1 MRGNVNNVSAGHRAK
16 QSYANKRTTGKEQF
30 YTTSNA
36 VDLCIAEMV
45 KHVDLTGR
53 LLLEPC
59 GGTGEFIEG
68 LKRHGVAENK
78 IISFDIEPKHPSV
91 LQQDFLETEPAIF
104 EGSVCITN
112 PPFGRANSLSKKFF
126 NHAAEGCDFIGFLI
140 PKSWRKWSVIN
151 SLNKN
156 FDLVSEI
163 EMPLN
168 CFYTPEKK
176 VSTKGVLQTLF
187 QVWKRTTKPRDKIII
202 PDHGLIKKILPRNR
216 MVSGAN
222 LEMIIFGHSCGKIK
236 EVVGTVPSKTTT
248 MYLKVDSPEVITA
261 LKSLDMSPYYN
272 NTAYVQALSIKEIN
286 HELNKKL
293 GLPTFN
299 FTNPLFTS

>member
-16 QSYANKRTTGKEQF
+16 QSYANTRTTGKEQF
-30 YTTSNA
+30 YTTPEA
-36 VDLCIAEMV
+36 VRLCIEEV
-45 KHVDLTGR
+45 SKHVALKER
-53 LLLEPC
+53 VILEPA
-59 GGTGEFIEG
+59 GGTGEFIKG
-68 LKRHGVAENK
+68 FINYGIGENK
-78 IISFDIEPKHPSV
+78 IISYDIEPKHPLV
-91 LQQDFLETEPAIF
+91 KQGDFLTIGPEEFKGAI
-104 EGSVCITN
+104 CITN
-112 PPFGRANSLSKKFF
+112 PPFGRASSLSKKFF
-126 NHAAEGCDFIGFLI
+126 NHAAESCDVIGFLI

-156 FDLVSEI
+156 FDLISETV
-163 EMPLN
+163 MPLN

-187 QVWKRTTKPRDKIII
+187 QVWRRIPKPRDKIII

-299 FTNPLFTS
+299 FINPLFTS

>member
-36 VDLCIAEMV
+36 VDLCITEMA
-45 KHVDLTGR
+45 KHVNLTGR

-68 LKRHGVAENK
+68 LKRHGIAENK

-126 NHAAEGCDFIGFLI
+126 NHAAEGCYFIGFLI

-163 EMPLN
+163 
-168 CFYTPEKK
+168 
-176 VSTKGVLQTLF
+176 
-187 QVWKRTTKPRDKIII
+187 
-202 PDHGLIKKILPRNR
+202 
-216 MVSGAN
+216 
-222 LEMIIFGHSCGKIK
+222 
-236 EVVGTVPSKTTT
+236 
-248 MYLKVDSPEVITA
+248 
-261 LKSLDMSPYYN
+261 
-272 NTAYVQALSIKEIN
+272 
-286 HELNKKL
+286 
-293 GLPTFN
+293 
-299 FTNPLFTS
+299 